1 MKSATYIIVA
11 LGSGAVALPG
21 PVSRRW
27 DQQETANGRRSL
39 THWLAAGTCYIIP
52 HSWCS
57 PKITSAAIEPTAVA
71 DAEPPSNT
79 SVAPSAAATT
89 DVAEPQ
95 PRTVQA
101 GEQRLPWVPRP
112 SKWVIRANDCPNNV
126 VQLLTAEHIV
136 AISDKCGTGIACRAA
151 SDPAACFDRFEAPPN
166 HPTELL
172 DWQEGTY
179 KPVLGSVGQCQYAP
193 WIAFYP
199 DVLCGTARHCKS
211 YHIGYMNDDMYR
223 NEQDC
228 LDSHRPAPN

>member
-1 MKSATYIIVA
+1 MKFATYIIVA

-71 DAEPPSNT
+71 DAEPR
-79 SVAPSAAATT
+79 ATR
-89 DVAEPQ
+89 ALRRARPQ
-95 PRTVQA
+95 PLMLRSHSRRLSKPVNS
-101 GEQRLPWVPRP
+101 GSHGYRDRRNGSSEQT
-112 SKWVIRANDCPNNV
+112 
-126 VQLLTAEHIV
+126 TAQ
-136 AISDKCGTGIACRAA
+136 TM
-151 SDPAACFDRFEAPPN
+151 FEAPPN

-179 KPVLGSVGQCQYAP
+179 EPVLGSVGQCQYAP
-193 WIAFYP
+193 WIASYP

-223 NEQDC
+223 TEQDC
-228 LDSHRPAPN
+228 LDSHRPAP